1 MIKITAIQ
9 NQLPMVKQRYVAHI
23 ADRQHIG
30 FDEFV
35 STMASGRTTVT
46 KTDIVANM
54 QLFFEE
60 LAKELV
66 KGASIK
72 LPIGTFFISV
82 SGTFDDI
89 DQPFVYG
96 DKEYGH
102 DFRLHFRP
110 DRATEIAMARSI
122 KSCREKH
129 VDRTIPVLFMAHS
142 VATDE
147 ELMASPGDFVYI
159 NGQHMKFDKNAPE
172 QGVWFMNGSDWRSG
186 QYAAITPG
194 FVIAQVPPGIEPGEY
209 TLSVRTS
216 PNGKDIKEGRLPERL
231 TIQQC

>member
-1 MIKITAIQ
+1 MIKITALQ
-9 NQLPMVKQRYVAHI
+9 NQLPTVTKRYVAHI

-30 FDEFV
+30 FDEFIG
-35 STMASGRTTVT
+35 TMASGRTTVT

-60 LAKELV
+60 LIKELV

-72 LPIGTFFISV
+72 VPLGTFYMSV
-82 SGTFDDI
+82 SGTFDDV

-110 DRATEIAMARSI
+110 DRATEISIAQSI
-122 KSCREKH
+122 KSCREKQI
-129 VDRTIPVLFMAHS
+129 DRTAPCIFMAHS
-142 VATDE
+142 VRTDE
-147 ELMASPGDFVYI
+147 ELTTSPGDFVYI
-159 NGQHMKFDKNAPE
+159 SGQYMKFDKHMPE
-172 QGVWFMNGSDWRSG
+172 QGIWFRNGSECRSE

-209 TLSVRTS
+209 TVCIRTS
-216 PNGKDIKEGRLPERL
+216 PNDKDIKEGRLSEK
-231 TIQQC
+231 IVIYQ